1 MGDYK
6 QVRSSSPS
14 NQHRDSDELEL
25 QEQVVQEKAPNLGDE
40 QHERLLSEDD
50 EEGLKGGHDDGYARK
65 RRGRWWR
72 RGLLGLLGL
81 LVLTAVAAALNYFYL
96 EETQGEQGEE
106 ASAFRRPSSDY
117 IIDPSWDYDAPP
129 TVREYHWA
137 ISDITANPDGVFRPM
152 MAINGQFPGPMIV
165 CNEGDTIVVNVV
177 NEAKNAT
184 AIHWHGL
191 FQNGTNWNDGTVGVT
206 QCPIAPG
213 RSYRYEFVVR
223 GQSGSFF
230 YHGHQAAQNLDG
242 LAGPL
247 IVLSKD
253 ERDTQPIAYDSDRVI
268 MVQDWYHDLSD
279 GLLRKTLSSGDEGSP
294 TPNGALIN
302 GANKVDCSLHQN
314 RHCDSSSAALPSFDL
329 EPNKN
334 HRFRVINVGGFGWF
348 EVSVDRHLDLPVTEV
363 DGVTVEP
370 LSDSTLLVG
379 PGQRYS
385 LVLSANQT
393 DPSNLYWFR
402 ARMINHCFAENVL
415 PDNGVATAQ
424 AVIRYNSAV
433 TEAQPQDQAITPT
446 TDNDSGKFTVICK
459 DKAPDTYKPL
469 PRTPAPEFA
478 HHSWYLRVNLEIG
491 DWRLERGFV
500 NKSTYRPQLQ
510 SPTLHRLV
518 DGLNSANETFNLE
531 GVNDEAFDI
540 KNELVISSGGVEVV
554 DLILQNFDEGN
565 HPFHLHGAQMFI
577 LAAGH
582 GYFPGYKELGLQD
595 EGKGLLDPN
604 NNTIIANPVR
614 RDVTTIEAFG
624 WTLVRFIADN
634 PGVWLFH
641 CHMIWHA
648 EAGMAMQFASR
659 LDLMRNWTIPEENRK
674 LCEAPVDELE
684 KGSTPKDSIWFGQFG
699 DDS

>member
-1 MGDYK
+1 MGDYR

-14 NQHRDSDELEL
+14 YQHRDSDELEL
-25 QEQVVQEKAPNLGDE
+25 QEHVIQEKAQDPGDE

-50 EEGLKGGHDDGYARK
+50 EEKLKDDHDDDDQPRK
-65 RRGRWWR
+65 RRRRWWR
-72 RGLLGLLGL
+72 LGLFGLIGL
-81 LVLTAVAAALNYFYL
+81 LVLTAVAVAFNYFYL
-96 EETQGEQGEE
+96 EESEGE
-106 ASAFRRPSSDY
+106 AVSTFRRPSSDY
-117 IIDPSWDYDAPP
+117 IIDSAWDYDAAP
-129 TVREYHWA
+129 TVREYHWV

-165 CNEGDTIVVNVV
+165 CNEGDTIVVNVA

-213 RSYRYEFVVR
+213 RSYRYEFVVKD
-223 GQSGSFF
+223 QAGSFF

-247 IVLSKD
+247 IILSKE
-253 ERDTQPIAYDSDRVI
+253 ERDNQPIAYDSDRVV

-279 GLLRKTLSSGDEGSP
+279 GLLRDTLSPGSESSP

-314 RHCDSSSAALPSFDL
+314 RHCDASSALIPSFDL
-329 EPNKN
+329 APNKH
-334 HRFRVINVGGFGWF
+334 HRLRVINVGGFAWF
-348 EVSVDRHLDLPVTEV
+348 EVSVDKHTDLPVTEV

-370 LSDSTLLVG
+370 LSDSTLLIA

-385 LVLSANQT
+385 LVISANQT
-393 DPSNLYWFR
+393 NPSNLYWLR

-415 PDNGVATAQ
+415 PDDGVAEAQ
-424 AVIRYNSAV
+424 AVIRYNSTGPAINSKGKAV
-433 TEAQPQDQAITPT
+433 LPT
-446 TDNDSGKFTVICK
+446 TENDSGKFTVICK
-459 DKAPDTYKPL
+459 DKAPNTYQPV
-469 PRTPAPEFA
+469 PARSAPEFA
-478 HHSWYLRVNLEIG
+478 HHSWYLRVNVEIG

-500 NKSTYRPQLQ
+500 NQSTFRPQLQ

-518 DGLNSANETFNLE
+518 EGLNSANETFDVE
-531 GVNDEAFDI
+531 GVNGEAFDT
-540 KNELVISSGGVEVV
+540 KNELVVSSGGVEVV

-582 GYFPGYKELGLQD
+582 GYFPGYQELDLQD

-659 LDLMRNWTIPEENRK
+659 LDLMRNWTIPEENTK
-674 LCEAPVDELE
+674 LCEAPIDELE
-684 KGSTPKDSIWFGQFG
+684 RGSTPKDSIWYGQFG
-699 DDS
+699 DGP